1 MRMKGLVV
9 AALAVTVLAGLRFAP
24 VSLQAQGGSA
34 IAGVVTSKE
43 EGKMEGVV
51 VTARKDGGNSQ
62 VSVVSDKDG
71 KYAFPATH
79 LDAGSYK
86 LSIRAVGYDLTEG
99 GAVTVAAGKSAKADL
114 QLVKAKNL
122 GQQLT
127 NVEWMMN
134 ITGRT
139 PEQKDRMVHQ
149 LLSCNYCHTY
159 RRIMITKYSAEQ
171 FMPVIHR
178 MAKYY
183 ADGTAVSDD
192 NRRGNI
198 ARIQEPGRVKML
210 EESPN
215 WGASPGMP
223 RTEVAEFWSSLNL
236 SGGRT
241 ALPFELKQ
249 TLPRPKGA
257 ATKVIITEWD
267 IPTAKTSTHDSAIDK
282 DGVLWF
288 TDESRNYLGRFDT
301 KTKTFKEYL
310 PPTIPDV
317 PAGSIP
323 GTRDVVV
330 GDDGMIWMPTRVDK
344 AGSKLLRFDPKT
356 EKYSFIEGVQAQFIS
371 KGPDGKIWAGFT
383 RVDPVTLKADGQFS
397 PYSTPDLVPKGAA
410 GYAGNTEIDS
420 KGNPWMLT
428 QIGPGGAMGYDVAAK
443 KGIWWPVENAM
454 GRRGAIDHEDN
465 LWYGEYRGDSVVKV
479 DTKTGKFQRWKLD
492 PYAGPYTSSH
502 PDKKGRVYAPSN
514 MAERLYRID
523 PKTNQIIAY
532 VWPTEFDTKKIN
544 YQPGTENSDKPIM
557 WFTNMRTARV
567 SRVEV
572 TE

>member
-1 MRMKGLVV
+1 MRTKGLVA
-9 AALAVTVLAGLRFAP
+9 AALAVAALAGLRFASE
-24 VSLQAQGGSA
+24 SLQAQGGTA
-34 IAGVVTSKE
+34 ISGVVSSQE

-62 VSVVSDKDG
+62 VSVVTGKDG
-71 KYAFPATH
+71 KYAFPGTH
-79 LDAGSYK
+79 LEPGSYK
-86 LSIRAVGYDLTEG
+86 LTTRAVGFDLTDP
-99 GAVTVAAGKSAKADL
+99 GAITVAAGKTAKADL
-114 QLVKAKNL
+114 KLGKTQNL
-122 GQQLT
+122 GRQLS
-127 NVEWMMN
+127 NVEWLMN
-134 ITGRT
+134 VTNRT

-159 RRIMITKYSAEQ
+159 RRIFPTKYTADQ
-171 FMPVIHR
+171 WMPVIHR

-183 ADGTAVSDD
+183 ADGTAISDD
-192 NRRGNI
+192 NKRGRA

-215 WGASPGMP
+215 WGASPAMP
-223 RTEVAEFWSSLNL
+223 RTEVADFWAAVNL
-236 SGGRT
+236 SSGR
-241 ALPFELKQ
+241 AAHPFELKQ

-267 IPTAKTSTHDSAIDK
+267 IPTAGTSTHDSALGK

-288 TDESRNYLGRFDT
+288 TDESAMYLGRFDT
-301 KTKTFKEYL
+301 KTKAFKEYA
-310 PPTIPDV
+310 PPAIPDV
-317 PAGSIP
+317 PKGIIP

-330 GDDGMIWMPTRVDK
+330 GQDGMVWMPTRTPK
-344 AGSKLLRFDPKT
+344 SGSQLLRFDPKT
-356 EKYSFIEGVQAQFIS
+356 EKYDWVEGVQAQFIS
-371 KGPDGKIWAGFT
+371 MGPDGKIWAGFT
-383 RVDPVTLKADGQFS
+383 RVDPKTLKSEGSFS
-397 PYSTPDLVPKGAA
+397 PYASGVVPKGAA

-479 DTKTGKFQRWKLD
+479 DTKTGKYQRWKLD
-492 PYAGPYTSSH
+492 PYSGPYTSSH

-523 PKTNQIIAY
+523 PKTNAIIAY
-532 VWPTEFDTKKIN
+532 QWPTELDTKKIN
-544 YQPGTENSDKPIM
+544 YQPGTEHTDKPIL

-572 TE
+572 LE

>member
-1 MRMKGLVV
+1 MRTKGLVAAGLTMV
-9 AALAVTVLAGLRFAP
+9 ALAGLRFAP
-24 VSLQAQGGSA
+24 VQAQGGAA
-34 IAGVVTSKE
+34 ISGVVVSQE

-62 VSVVSDKDG
+62 VSVVTDKGG
-71 KYAFPATH
+71 KYAFPRTH
-79 LDAGSYK
+79 LEPGSYA
-86 LSIRAVGYDLTEG
+86 LSTRAVGFDLAGPGTI
-99 GAVTVAAGKSAKADL
+99 TVAAGKTAKADL
-114 QLVKAKNL
+114 KLGKTQNL
-122 GQQLT
+122 GRQLS
-127 NVEWMMN
+127 NVEWLMN
-134 ITGRT
+134 VTNRT

-149 LLSCNYCHTY
+149 LLACNYCHTY
-159 RRIMITKYSAEQ
+159 RRIFPTKYTAEQ
-171 FMPVIHR
+171 WLPVIHR

-183 ADGTAVSDD
+183 ADGSAVSDD
-192 NRRGNI
+192 NKRGRA

-223 RTEVAEFWSSLNL
+223 RTEVADFWSAVNL

-241 ALPFELKQ
+241 ANPFELKQ

-267 IPTAKTSTHDSAIDK
+267 IPTAGTATHDSAIGK

-288 TDESRNYLGRFDT
+288 TDESAMYLGKFDT
-301 KTKTFKEYL
+301 TTKTFKEYL

-317 PAGSIP
+317 PKGIIP

-330 GDDGMIWMPTRVDK
+330 GQDGMVWMPTRTAK
-344 AGSKLLRFDPKT
+344 GGSQLLRFDPKT
-356 EKYSFIEGVQAQFIS
+356 EKYDWVEGAQAQFIS
-371 KGPDGKIWAGFT
+371 MGPDGKIWAGFT
-383 RVDPVTLKADGQFS
+383 RVDPKTLKAEGSFS
-397 PYSTPDLVPKGAA
+397 PYSTGVVPKGAA
-410 GYAGNTEIDS
+410 GYAGNTEVDS

-428 QIGPGGAMGYDVAAK
+428 QIGPGGAMGYDVANK

-465 LWYGEYRGDSVVKV
+465 LWYGEYRGDSVVRV
-479 DTKTGKFQRWKLD
+479 DTKTGKYQRWKLD

-514 MAERLYRID
+514 MAERFYRID
-523 PKTNQIIAY
+523 PKTNTVIAY
-532 VWPTEFDTKKIN
+532 QWPTELDTKKIN

-572 TE
+572 LE